1 LALKSKKEA
10 KPGKIPSAED
20 FSQRAV
26 SKAVLSEALQHPTTL
41 YPAALSMV
49 SIAYMALVNLS
60 PTSLTVALVSG
71 LLSLASGI
79 FHYFVRGESIAGNYI
94 KELKERRNLHKEQQA
109 GDIEAECRTAGFLE
123 GEKEAKELR
132 QAYDQ
137 LYSFLKQRLEQR
149 KVMTAGRFLIM
160 AEETYLQG
168 LQLLKKALVIFNV
181 LKQIDKDKLAEEMK
195 EFEREFKAEEARGD
209 QARKPII
216 EAYQSRIRS
225 HEKRL
230 TLYSERLESL
240 EQLMAQCE
248 VLEAAL
254 DTTYL
259 EVVDLIDEETFIAR
273 SGVANNLE
281 RAVAAARRVEERLRQ
296 RESQT
301 AYDDEIYARV
311 TEKGNYQYK

>member
-1 LALKSKKEA
+1 LAVKSKKMDR
-10 KPGKIPSAED
+10 PGKVPSPED

-41 YPAALSMV
+41 YPAALSLV
-49 SIAYMALVNLS
+49 SIAYMAMVNLS

-79 FHYFVRGESIAGNYI
+79 FHYFVRGETIAENYI
-94 KELKERRNLHKEQQA
+94 KELKERRNLYKEQEA
-109 GDIEAECRTAGFLE
+109 GDIEAECKAAGFQE
-123 GEKEAKELR
+123 GAKEAKELR

-137 LYSFLKQRLEQR
+137 LYSFLKEKLEQR

-168 LQLLKKALVIFNV
+168 LQLLKKALVVFNV
-181 LKQIDKDKLAEEMK
+181 LKQIDRDKLAEEMK
-195 EFEREFKAEEARGD
+195 TIAGELKAEEARGE
-209 QARKPII
+209 QARKPLI
-216 EAYQSRIRS
+216 EAYQSRINS

-230 TLYSERLESL
+230 RLYSERLESL

-259 EVVDLIDEETFIAR
+259 EVVDLIDEETFTAR
-273 SGVANNLE
+273 SSVANNLE
-281 RAVAAARRVEERLRQ
+281 RAVTAARNVEERLRQ
-296 RESQT
+296 RESQSV
-301 AYDDEIYARV
+301 YDDEIYAKV
-311 TEKGNYQYK
+311 NEK